1 MRNFR
6 PPWNDPNPVKYGGP
20 YGMQRMKEM
29 VDTGYQRGKFEH
41 GRRTD
46 AERIAGQTQEQAIAA
61 EEHELR

>member
-41 GRRTD
+41 VRRTD
-46 AERIAGQTQEQAIAA
+46 AERIAGQT
-61 EEHELR
+61 H